1 MTMDEFIVI
10 IPSLEPDGKLV
21 ELAAALKAEGFGRIV
36 LVNDGSGPEYDETF
50 REAQEAGSCVLLRH
64 CVNQGQGRALQTAFN
79 YCLEKEE
86 PFLGVVTGDS
96 DGQHH
101 PEDIRSCCEALA
113 AHPDSLILG
122 SRDFDRAGVPW
133 KNGFGNKLTRKIFGF
148 LSGIHIQ
155 DTQTGLRALGPALMR
170 TFLAT
175 KGERF
180 EYEMNMLMD
189 CREHAIPIVEVPIR
203 TIYLGEEGSTHFH
216 PVRDSL
222 RIYAIFGKFLA
233 SSLSSSVIDIVM
245 FTVLIWLLRLFQA
258 EHHILL
264 ATVGARIVSSIYN
277 YLMNKGVVF
286 CCEGKLRTTLCKYYA
301 LCIVQMLCSAGLVSV
316 LFQVLHLNETAAKI
330 IVDTVLFLIS
340 FRIQKEWVFQ
350 KG

>member
-10 IPSLEPDGKLV
+10 IPSLEPDVKLV
-21 ELAAALKAEGFGRIV
+21 KLAGELKAEGFARIV
-36 LVNDGSGPEYDETF
+36 IVDDGSGPEYDKIF

-64 CVNQGQGRALQTAFN
+64 CVNQGKGRALKTAFN
-79 YCLEKEE
+79 YCLEQEKG
-86 PFLGVVTGDS
+86 FFGVVTVDS
-96 DGQHH
+96 DGQHC
-101 PEDIRSCCEALA
+101 PEDIRRCCQALA
-113 AHPDSLILG
+113 EHPDCLVLG
-122 SRDFDRAGVPW
+122 SRDFAGKDVPW
-133 KNGFGNKLTRKIFGF
+133 KNGFGNRLTRKIFGF

-155 DTQTGLRALGPALMR
+155 DTQTGLRACSAKLAR
-170 TFLAT
+170 KFLSTA
-175 KGERF
+175 GERF

-189 CREHAIPIVEVPIR
+189 CKEYGISIIEVPIQ

-233 SSLSSSVIDIVM
+233 ASLSSSVIDIIM
-245 FTVLIWLLRLFQA
+245 FTVLIWLLKLFGA
-258 EHHILL
+258 DHPILL
-264 ATVGARIVSSIYN
+264 ATAGARIVSSIYN

-286 CCEGKLRTTLCKYYA
+286 RCEGNVRATLCKYYA
-301 LCIVQMLCSAGLVSV
+301 LCIVQMLCSAGLVSA
-316 LFQVLHLNETAAKI
+316 LFTFLHLNETASKI

-340 FRIQKEWVFQ
+340 FRIQKEWVFK